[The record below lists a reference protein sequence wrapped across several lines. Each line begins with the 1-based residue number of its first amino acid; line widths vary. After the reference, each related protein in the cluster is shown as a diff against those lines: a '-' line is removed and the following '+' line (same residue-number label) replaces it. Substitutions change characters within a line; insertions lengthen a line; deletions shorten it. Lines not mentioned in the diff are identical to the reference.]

1 MSALDYL
8 YNNSDDCAVEKIK
21 RKIETPDGKS
31 IMIIK
36 IPPMTSKIREAFLGE
51 NAVLPMISRK
61 TVAVLKGAQEP
72 LTDALRRQMKEQ
84 IVYGYRIDD
93 AFNMLLKIA
102 AEKGDW
108 TDSLEDMRKQAEY
121 LQLSCNICGKL
132 VLEQRRD
139 SSSSMFIK
147 HRELYEQLKNSD
159 IKQLVRNE
167 IKNLESK
174 YQGFTVGDAMREKK
188 LLPKKELCYPAV
200 LENDDPL
207 VRNIKTLSV
216 SEKFEKCY
224 EYEKWCEQLERIKKN
239 FSTFWNK
246 PLNCLSYSKA
256 EFFCNYVRK
265 ACENGDR
272 ETFSDA
278 LEMLAFCSEQ
288 LCAGVDKCENLAVI
302 LDYGKSIV
310 ELSENIFNILKKY
323 GAEEVYEFDRI
334 YLNMYQLLKD
344 SPSPE
349 KKIDLGIDKANLDRY
364 RQNRITLRF
373 HVGRLKSEIRL
384 HKISDEDMEKVRR
397 TIEQE
402 LNEEIENSEK
412 LEEKYPMI
420 SEEPEEYSEE
430 YVEEDIEYIEADDG
444 DDFPDKLL
452 KKTIY
457 KDM

>member
-1 MSALDYL
+1 
-8 YNNSDDCAVEKIK
+8 
-21 RKIETPDGKS
+21 
-31 IMIIK
+31 
-36 IPPMTSKIREAFLGE
+36 
-51 NAVLPMISRK
+51 
-61 TVAVLKGAQEP
+61 
-72 LTDALRRQMKEQ
+72 
-84 IVYGYRIDD
+84 
-93 AFNMLLKIA
+93 
-102 AEKGDW
+102 
-108 TDSLEDMRKQAEY
+108 
-121 LQLSCNICGKL
+121 
-132 VLEQRRD
+132 
-139 SSSSMFIK
+139 
-147 HRELYEQLKNSD
+147 
-159 IKQLVRNE
+159 
-167 IKNLESK
+167 
-174 YQGFTVGDAMREKK
+174 
-188 LLPKKELCYPAV
+188 
-200 LENDDPL
+200 
-207 VRNIKTLSV
+207 
-216 SEKFEKCY
+216 
-224 EYEKWCEQLERIKKN
+224 
-239 FSTFWNK
+239 
-246 PLNCLSYSKA
+246 
-256 EFFCNYVRK
+256 
-265 ACENGDR
+265 
-272 ETFSDA
+272 
-278 LEMLAFCSEQ
+278 MLAFCSEQ

-344 SPSPE
+344 GPSPE

-430 YVEEDIEYIEADDG
+430 YVEEDIEYIEEDDG

>member
-1 MSALDYL
+1 M
-8 YNNSDDCAVEKIK
+8 
-21 RKIETPDGKS
+21 
-31 IMIIK
+31 
-36 IPPMTSKIREAFLGE
+36 
-51 NAVLPMISRK
+51 
-61 TVAVLKGAQEP
+61 
-72 LTDALRRQMKEQ
+72 
-84 IVYGYRIDD
+84 
-93 AFNMLLKIA
+93 
-102 AEKGDW
+102 
-108 TDSLEDMRKQAEY
+108 
-121 LQLSCNICGKL
+121 
-132 VLEQRRD
+132 
-139 SSSSMFIK
+139 
-147 HRELYEQLKNSD
+147 
-159 IKQLVRNE
+159 
-167 IKNLESK
+167 
-174 YQGFTVGDAMREKK
+174 GDAMREEK

-224 EYEKWCEQLERIKKN
+224 EYEKWCEQLERIKNN

-344 SPSPE
+344 GPSPE

-420 SEEPEEYSEE
+420 SEEQEEYSEE
-430 YVEEDIEYIEADDG
+430 YVEEDIEYIEEDDG

>member
-1 MSALDYL
+1 
-8 YNNSDDCAVEKIK
+8 
-21 RKIETPDGKS
+21 
-31 IMIIK
+31 
-36 IPPMTSKIREAFLGE
+36 
-51 NAVLPMISRK
+51 
-61 TVAVLKGAQEP
+61 
-72 LTDALRRQMKEQ
+72 
-84 IVYGYRIDD
+84 
-93 AFNMLLKIA
+93 
-102 AEKGDW
+102 
-108 TDSLEDMRKQAEY
+108 
-121 LQLSCNICGKL
+121 
-132 VLEQRRD
+132 
-139 SSSSMFIK
+139 
-147 HRELYEQLKNSD
+147 
-159 IKQLVRNE
+159 
-167 IKNLESK
+167 
-174 YQGFTVGDAMREKK
+174 
-188 LLPKKELCYPAV
+188 
-200 LENDDPL
+200 
-207 VRNIKTLSV
+207 
-216 SEKFEKCY
+216 
-224 EYEKWCEQLERIKKN
+224 
-239 FSTFWNK
+239 
-246 PLNCLSYSKA
+246 
-256 EFFCNYVRK
+256 
-265 ACENGDR
+265 
-272 ETFSDA
+272 
-278 LEMLAFCSEQ
+278 MLAFCSEQ

-420 SEEPEEYSEE
+420 SEEPEKEPEEYSEE